1 MNNNFVAIKLGMR
14 AEAYA
19 YNDCES
25 VGDQWCDIVSRKL
38 HVSKLKNWMPKHS
51 K

>member
-1 MNNNFVAIKLGMR
+1 MDNKLVPIKLGMR

-19 YNDCES
+19 QNDCKS
-25 VGDQWCDIVSRKL
+25 GGDQWRDIVSRKS